1 MLHRSPTVEY
11 SFYNAVKTG
20 DMDSVIRNCKEDA
33 FIDLKG
39 TGVLSRNPLTNIK
52 YHFVVTTA
60 MITRY
65 CIDCGLE
72 PEQAYRPVSYT
83 HLKSS
88 PIPSKNMTEPAVSI
102 SFLKIETPIAVA
114 SSTGTSIF
122 RCHKHCK
129 PFQRYFTDLTV
140 VTHARNGYGQN
151 ILPA

>member
-1 MLHRSPTVEY
+1 MELSKEWYHTELANSEYEMLHRSPTVEY

-65 CIDCGLE
+65 CIDGGLE
-72 PEQAYRPVSYT
+72 PLRRSIY
-83 HLKSS
+83 HIC
-88 PIPSKNMTEPAVSI
+88 IPMMHSALRQTII
-102 SFLKIETPIAVA
+102 SDRSMKI
-114 SSTGTSIF
+114 F
-122 RCHKHCK
+122 C
-129 PFQRYFTDLTV
+129 
-140 VTHARNGYGQN
+140 RNTAMYL
-151 ILPA
+151 I